1 LSCGRDKGGAR
12 RITYAAHAKAIADR
26 MRCPPA
32 GIKAARHGIE
42 ATLRG
47 IHCLL
52 GETHPVA
59 SGIHCPADETH
70 ATPHRKHAI
79 TRRIR
84 STTRRFFP
92 GELRGDVL
100 HGRLTVRELS
110 ERGVFVRQDQPAVLR
125 FHVDAHAGREAG
137 LLEPAARHAQIR
149 DGHPSRWRSS
159 LRAGSAWPW

>member
-1 LSCGRDKGGAR
+1 M
-12 RITYAAHAKAIADR
+12 H
-26 MRCPPA
+26 CPPA

-100 HGRLTVRELS
+100 HGRLEVAESVAACPPLLVEALRHDRTPRLL
-110 ERGVFVRQDQPAVLR
+110 AVGR
-125 FHVDAHAGREAG
+125 FHQAPPDRRSESRPRSAQAARTYLNVQRVVVDANVSS
-137 LLEPAARHAQIR
+137 P
-149 DGHPSRWRSS
+149 RSS
-159 LRAGSAWPW
+159 TATTSNPG